1 MWVQD
6 DVGPGRRLVT
16 RHRRREDRRR
26 RPVPGQ
32 DHQRHR
38 RPDRRV
44 VLREE
49 AKHDFGAN
57 IQAVMRPDGFPVRVG
72 DVEPGSVHDL
82 TCAREHAPGA
92 RYAFPAGG
100 LPTRADPGYEGAGI
114 GVHTPARHRLPTQN
128 RPNRESRSGAHPI
141 RAPIHNSLRS
151 AHWTDA
157 SLGDPAIDPAWVVH
171 GTPARFRNGV
181 LRAYYGSRTS

>member
-6 DVGPGRRLVT
+6 EGWSHVIVDAKIVDADRCRARTTSGTGDQIDVWYSGK
-16 RHRRREDRRR
+16 
-26 RPVPGQ
+26 
-32 DHQRHR
+32 
-38 RPDRRV
+38 
-44 VLREE
+44 
-49 AKHDFGAN
+49 KHDSGAN

-151 AHWTDA
+151 AH
-157 SLGDPAIDPAWVVH
+157 
-171 GTPARFRNGV
+171 
-181 LRAYYGSRTS
+181 